1 MLLLMASAAAQSVR
15 VSVYNYSQITPE
27 TVAQM
32 EREAAAIFRS
42 SGVTLEWLNCRN
54 SPDDLEEAACR
65 QELMSAGLIIR
76 ILPRPAFPGNFRG
89 EPLGY
94 SVGRSA
100 DVYVSTANQIVCG
113 IPGTVLGTALAHELG
128 HVLLGPKA
136 HSGQGIMLAAWGRVE
151 LRLIARHLL
160 CFTDSQGD
168 KIRAAAA
175 ARARRPSPE

>member
-32 EREAAAIFRS
+32 EREAAAIFRA
-42 SGVTLEWLNCRN
+42 SGVTLEWLNCRGL
-54 SPDDLEEAACR
+54 PDELDDAACW
-65 QELMSAGLIIR
+65 QELASAGLIIR
-76 ILPRPAFPGNFRG
+76 ILARPAFPGSFRG

-100 DVYVSTANQIVCG
+100 DVYVSTANQVDCA
-113 IPGTVLGTALAHELG
+113 IPGAILGAALAHELG

-136 HSGQGIMLAAWGRVE
+136 HSSQGIMLAAWGRAE
-151 LRLIARHLL
+151 LRLIARRLL
-160 CFTDSQGD
+160 CFTDRQGD
-168 KIRAAAA
+168 RIRFAAA
-175 ARARRPSPE
+175 ARARRPRPE